1 MLDGQ
6 VVLVTGASRGIGSA
20 ILERFARAGATVVGT
35 ATSESGASGI
45 ASRIS
50 DEGWQGDGIVMNVSE
65 AESVTSG
72 INEISRNIGTP
83 TVLVNNAGVTRDG
96 LAMRMKPED
105 WDEVINTN
113 LSAAYRTSQAVLK
126 GMMKARH
133 GRIINL
139 SSVVARMGNAG
150 QMNYA
155 ASKAGIEGMTR
166 SLAREVASRGI
177 TVNAIAPG
185 FIETDMTRALDE
197 SQRDAMLSAI
207 PAGRLGDAGEVAEV
221 AVFLASDGAA
231 YINGETIHVN
241 GGMYMN

>member
-1 MLDGQ
+1 MLEGQ

-20 ILERFARAGATVVGT
+20 ILERFAQAGATVIGT
-35 ATSESGASGI
+35 ATSESGASAI
-45 ASRIS
+45 AGRIS
-50 DEGWQGDGIVMNVSE
+50 EQGWQGDGMVMNVAD

-72 INEISRNIGTP
+72 IKEISNDFGVP

-96 LAMRMKPED
+96 LAMRLKPED

-113 LSAAYRTSQAVLK
+113 LSAVYRTSQAVLK
-126 GMMKARH
+126 GMMKARK

-185 FIETDMTRALDE
+185 FIETDMTRELDE

-207 PAGRLGDAGEVAEV
+207 PAGRLGDAREVAEV
-221 AVFLASDGAA
+221 ALFLASEGAA
-231 YINGETIHVN
+231 YVNGETIHVN

>member
-1 MLDGQ
+1 MLQGQ

-20 ILERFARAGATVVGT
+20 ILECFAGAGATVVGT
-35 ATSESGASGI
+35 ATSESGARAI
-45 ASRIS
+45 ANRIS
-50 DEGWQGDGIVMNVSE
+50 DQGWQGDGIVMDVGD
-65 AESVTSG
+65 AESVTGGVKAITQNFGS
-72 INEISRNIGTP
+72 P

-113 LSAAYRTSQAVLK
+113 LSAVYRTSQAVLK
-126 GMMKARH
+126 GMMKART

-166 SLAREVASRGI
+166 SLAKEVGSRGI
-177 TVNAIAPG
+177 TVNAVAPG
-185 FIETDMTRALDE
+185 FIETDMTRELDE

-207 PAGRLGDAGEVAEV
+207 PAGRLGEASEVAEV
-221 AVFLASDGAA
+221 ALFLASEGAG
-231 YINGETIHVN
+231 YVNGETIHVN

>member
-1 MLDGQ
+1 MLEGQ

-20 ILERFARAGATVVGT
+20 ILERFARAGATVIGT
-35 ATSESGASGI
+35 ATSESGAAGI
-45 ASRIS
+45 AERIR
-50 DEGWQGDGIVMNVSE
+50 DEGWQGDGMVMNVTE
-65 AESVTSG
+65 ADSVTAG
-72 INEISRNIGTP
+72 IKKISQEFGAP
-83 TVLVNNAGVTRDG
+83 SVLVNNAGVTRDG

-113 LSAAYRTSQAVLK
+113 LSSVYRTSQAVLK
-126 GMMKARH
+126 GMMKARS

-185 FIETDMTRALDE
+185 FIETDMTRALDD

-207 PAGRLGDAGEVAEV
+207 PAGRLGEAREVAEL
-221 AVFLASDGAA
+221 AVFLASEGAA

-241 GGMYMN
+241 GGMYMT

>member
-1 MLDGQ
+1 MLEGEI
-6 VVLVTGASRGIGSA
+6 VLVTGASRGIGSA
-20 ILERFARAGATVVGT
+20 ILERFARAGATVIGT
-35 ATSESGASGI
+35 ATSESGAESI
-45 ASRIS
+45 AQRIK
-50 DEGWQGDGIVMNVSE
+50 EEAWQGDGVVMNV
-65 AESVTSG
+65 ADADSVAAG
-72 INEISRNIGTP
+72 IKAIGQGFGAP
-83 TVLVNNAGVTRDG
+83 SILVNNAGVTRDG

-113 LSAAYRTSQAVLK
+113 LSAAFRTSQAVLK
-126 GMMKARH
+126 GMMKARS
-133 GRIINL
+133 GRIINV

-185 FIETDMTRALDE
+185 FIETDMTRALDD

-207 PAGRLGDAGEVAEV
+207 PAGRLGEAREVAEV
-221 AVFLASDGAA
+221 AVFLASEGAA

-241 GGMYMN
+241 GGMSMN

>member
-1 MLDGQ
+1 MLEGQ

-20 ILERFARAGATVVGT
+20 ILERFARAGATVIGT
-35 ATSESGASGI
+35 ATSESGAAAI
-45 ASRIS
+45 AGRIN
-50 DEGWQGDGIVMNVSE
+50 EQGWQGDGVVMNVGD
-65 AESVTSG
+65 AASVTEG
-72 INEISRNIGTP
+72 IKAIGQNVGTP

-113 LSAAYRTSQAVLK
+113 LSAVYRTSQAVLK
-126 GMMKARH
+126 GMMKART

-185 FIETDMTRALDE
+185 FIETDMTRELDE

-207 PAGRLGDAGEVAEV
+207 PAGRLGEAGEVADL
-221 AVFLASDGAA
+221 AVFLASEGAA

>member
-1 MLDGQ
+1 MLEGQ

-20 ILERFARAGATVVGT
+20 ILERFARSGATVVGT
-35 ATSESGASGI
+35 ATSESGAAGI
-45 ASRIS
+45 SERIKE
-50 DEGWQGDGIVMNVSE
+50 EGWQGDGMVMNVTDSD
-65 AESVTSG
+65 SVTAG
-72 INEISRNIGTP
+72 IREISQRVGAP
-83 TVLVNNAGVTRDG
+83 AVLVNNAGVTRDG

-105 WDEVINTN
+105 WEEVINTN

-126 GMMKARH
+126 GMMKARS

-185 FIETDMTRALDE
+185 FIETDMTRALDD

-207 PAGRLGDAGEVAEV
+207 PAGRLGEAREVAEL
-221 AVFLASDGAA
+221 AVFLASEGAA

>member
-1 MLDGQ
+1 MLEGQ

-20 ILERFARAGATVVGT
+20 ILERFARAGATVIGT
-35 ATSESGASGI
+35 ATSESGASAI
-45 ASRIS
+45 AGRIS
-50 DEGWQGDGIVMNVSE
+50 EQGWLGDGVVMNVGD
-65 AESVTSG
+65 AESVTEG
-72 INEISRNIGTP
+72 IKTIGQKFGPP

-96 LAMRMKPED
+96 LAMRMKPDD

-113 LSAAYRTSQAVLK
+113 LSAVYRTSQAVLK
-126 GMMKARH
+126 GMMKART

-185 FIETDMTRALDE
+185 FIETDMTRELDE

-207 PAGRLGDAGEVAEV
+207 PAGRLGEAGEVADL
-221 AVFLASDGAA
+221 AVFLASEGAA

>member
-1 MLDGQ
+1 MLEEQ
-6 VVLVTGASRGIGSA
+6 VVLVTGASRGIGGA
-20 ILERFARAGATVVGT
+20 ILERFARAGATVIGT
-35 ATSESGASGI
+35 ATSESGATGI
-45 ASRIS
+45 SDRIS
-50 DEGWQGDGIVMNVSE
+50 EEGWQGNGMVMNV
-65 AESVTSG
+65 ADADSVTAG
-72 INEISRNIGTP
+72 IKAISQEVGAP
-83 TVLVNNAGVTRDG
+83 AVLVNNAGVTRDG

-126 GMMKARH
+126 GMMKARF

-166 SLAREVASRGI
+166 SLAQEVASRGV

-185 FIETDMTRALDE
+185 FIETDMTRALDD

-207 PAGRLGDAGEVAEV
+207 PAGRLGEAREVAEL
-221 AVFLASDGAA
+221 AVFLASEGAA

>member
-1 MLDGQ
+1 MLEGQ

-20 ILERFARAGATVVGT
+20 ILECFAGAGAIVVGT
-35 ATSESGASGI
+35 ATSESGASAI

-50 DEGWQGDGIVMNVSE
+50 DQGWQGDGIVMNVAD
-65 AESVTSG
+65 AESVTAG
-72 INEISRNIGTP
+72 IKAVTHSFGSP

-105 WDEVINTN
+105 WDEVVNTN
-113 LSAAYRTSQAVLK
+113 LSAVYRTSQAVLK
-126 GMMKARH
+126 GMMKART

-155 ASKAGIEGMTR
+155 ASKAGIEGITR
-166 SLAREVASRGI
+166 SLAKEVGSRGI

-185 FIETDMTRALDE
+185 FIETDMTRELDE

-207 PAGRLGDAGEVAEV
+207 PAGRLGEASEVAEV
-221 AVFLASDGAA
+221 ALFLASSGAG
-231 YINGETIHVN
+231 YVNGETIHVN

>member
-1 MLDGQ
+1 MLEGQ

-20 ILERFARAGATVVGT
+20 ILERFAQAGATVIGT
-35 ATSESGASGI
+35 ATSESGASAI
-45 ASRIS
+45 AERIS
-50 DEGWQGDGIVMNVSE
+50 EQGWQGDGMVMNVTDS
-65 AESVTSG
+65 ESVTAG
-72 INEISRNIGTP
+72 IKEISNGFGPP

-113 LSAAYRTSQAVLK
+113 LSAVYRTSQAVLK
-126 GMMKARH
+126 GMMKART

-185 FIETDMTRALDE
+185 FIETDMTRELDE

-207 PAGRLGDAGEVAEV
+207 PAGRLGQAREVAEV
-221 AVFLASDGAA
+221 AVFLASEGAA
-231 YINGETIHVN
+231 YVNGETIHVN

>member
-1 MLDGQ
+1 MLEGE

-20 ILERFARAGATVVGT
+20 ILERFARAGATVIGT
-35 ATSESGASGI
+35 ATSESGAESI
-45 ASRIS
+45 AQRIK
-50 DEGWQGDGIVMNVSE
+50 EEAWQGDGVVMNV
-65 AESVTSG
+65 ADADSVAAG
-72 INEISRNIGTP
+72 IKAIGQGFGAP
-83 TVLVNNAGVTRDG
+83 SILVNNAGVTRDG

-113 LSAAYRTSQAVLK
+113 LSAAFRTSQAVLK
-126 GMMKARH
+126 GMMKARS
-133 GRIINL
+133 GRIINV

-185 FIETDMTRALDE
+185 FIETDMTRALDD

-207 PAGRLGDAGEVAEV
+207 PAGRLGEAREVAEV
-221 AVFLASDGAA
+221 AVFLASEGAA

-241 GGMYMN
+241 GGMSMN